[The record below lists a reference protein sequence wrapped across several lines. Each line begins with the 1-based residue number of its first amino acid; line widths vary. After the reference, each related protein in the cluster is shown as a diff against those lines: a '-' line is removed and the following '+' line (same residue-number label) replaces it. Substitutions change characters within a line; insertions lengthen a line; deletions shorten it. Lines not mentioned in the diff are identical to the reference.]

1 MAGWA
6 GLPAAVIL
14 VCSTGG
20 ATYVANKGGEY
31 VDDGRPAA
39 MTKLGVVTGV
49 VALVFWLWATLLTIF
64 KEFDLGMVSF
74 ALAIAA
80 SAYGVGVLPAPLSTS
95 TYRIACGVGYGCPA
109 ANYLLALALVPDTM
123 LRAYFLMGLT
133 FWLAALYAAFAN
145 ARDGGLDADAPT
157 TYSPI

>member
-80 SAYGVGVLPAPLSTS
+80 SAYGVGVLTLGLWSPAWLPAAMLGLGVLSAVMLESQQGGRGGASRPCATPL
-95 TYRIACGVGYGCPA
+95 GVGRS
-109 ANYLLALALVPDTM
+109 TK
-123 LRAYFLMGLT
+123 RAQ
-133 FWLAALYAAFAN
+133 N
-145 ARDGGLDADAPT
+145 
-157 TYSPI
+157 I